1 MENLPD
7 IDAAVHATP
16 IGRRQVLLGLAAA
29 LACRAG
35 AAQEPAFK
43 APNLVVVSPLLV
55 TSGQPPAEALSRLG
69 AEGFAGVVYL
79 APLTVPGAVRDEAA
93 ILAGQGVA
101 FTHIPIE
108 FNDPAQADFDALS
121 AALAALKGRKV
132 LVHCQVNMR
141 ASSMV
146 FLHRV
151 LVDKESPELAY
162 EAVSKVWS
170 PNGTWR
176 RYIVSM
182 LRKHG
187 VAFEPY

>member
-1 MENLPD
+1 
-7 IDAAVHATP
+7 
-16 IGRRQVLLGLAAA
+16 VLALAAA
-29 LACRAG
+29 VACRIG
-35 AAQEPAFK
+35 AAQGPAFK
-43 APNLVVVSPLLV
+43 APNLVAISPLLV
-55 TSGQPPAEALSRLG
+55 TAGQPSADALSRLG

-93 ILAGQGVA
+93 IVERQGLA
-101 FTHIPIE
+101 FRHIPIE
-108 FNDPAQADFDALS
+108 FNEPGPADFDAFT
-121 AALAALKGRKV
+121 AALAGLQGRKV

-170 PNGTWR
+170 PNGTWK
-176 RYIVSM
+176 RYIVAM
-182 LRKHG
+182 LRRHG
-187 VAFEPY
+187 VAFEPD